1 MRIMKK
7 VLMVLLLTCFVS
19 ALVFSGTEEID
30 VYRYLYRNSE
40 KNVDQLDI
48 LQNMAEAKLTGA
60 GEFYAWALRQL
71 VLRYKNIIS
80 SKDRD
85 ATTEKYAADEQAK
98 ILAALIG
105 AEKYTPAAADLWFVA
120 DSFTDPLAK
129 AEALMALGRIRATG
143 YLPHVIRV
151 LDNLNV
157 TPTKDPDDGGRI
169 AFGAIISLEKYQ
181 DPSGYLSVFLASV
194 GWYPQRIR
202 NQAAKSLPFIAKD
215 PSPFM
220 LNLLKSGANYDNSTK
235 LIALQTIEKTGVG
248 AANKSEVAV
257 AALFEGH
264 RAVGNGVQQKQ
275 ILADMRKLAIDM
287 IRRYKS
293 DDPIIYVLMRKS
305 YSSRDSDINEKMSAI
320 NAIAAQK
327 TDEAAELL
335 SEFLTT
341 LNGRP
346 NGLSQEETQ
355 IIRVLIPALGNT
367 GRPLARTALTQV
379 TKLDYTSGIKT
390 LATQALNQIPN

>member
-1 MRIMKK
+1 MKK
-7 VLMVLLLTCFVS
+7 VLMVLLLMCFVS

-30 VYRYLYRNSE
+30 VYRYLDRNSE
-40 KNVDQLDI
+40 KNIDQLDI

-98 ILAALIG
+98 ILAALLG

-120 DSFTDPLAK
+120 DAFTDPLAK

-151 LDNLNV
+151 LDNLNL

-202 NQAAKSLPFIAKD
+202 TQATKSLPFIAKD

-220 LNLLKSGANYDNSTK
+220 LNLLKSGANYDNPTK
-235 LIALQTIEKTGVG
+235 LIALQTIEKTTTVG
-248 AANKSEVAV
+248 ASSKAEVAV
-257 AALFEGH
+257 AALAEGH
-264 RAVGNGVQQKQ
+264 RAVGNNVQQRT
-275 ILADMRKLAIDM
+275 ILADMRKLSLDM

-293 DDPIIYVLMRKS
+293 EDPAIYELMEKS
-305 YSSRDSDINEKMSAI
+305 YTNGFDIQEKMAAI
-320 NAIAAQK
+320 NAIASQK
-327 TDEAAELL
+327 TDAAAASL
-335 SEFLTT
+335 SKFLTVFNSRYST
-341 LNGRP
+341 LN
-346 NGLSQEETQ
+346 QEETQ
-355 IIRVLIPALGNT
+355 LIRVLIPALGVT
-367 GRPLARTALTQV
+367 GRPSARTALNQV

>member
-30 VYRYLYRNSE
+30 VYRYLYRSAE

-80 SKDRD
+80 SKVRD

-202 NQAAKSLPFIAKD
+202 NQATKSLPFIAKD

-220 LNLLKSGANYDNSTK
+220 LNLLKSGANYDNATK

-248 AANKSEVAV
+248 AASKVEVAV
-257 AALFEGH
+257 AGLFEGH

-275 ILADMRKLAIDM
+275 ILADLRKLALDM

-293 DDPIIYVLMRKS
+293 DDPIIYVLLRKS
-305 YSSRDSDINEKMSAI
+305 YSNRDSDTQEKMSAI

>member
-1 MRIMKK
+1 MKK
-7 VLMVLLLTCFVS
+7 VLVFLLLICSVS

-80 SKDRD
+80 SKDKD

-98 ILAALIG
+98 ILAALLG

-120 DSFTDPLAK
+120 DAFTDPLAK

-143 YLPHVIRV
+143 YLPHVIRI
-151 LDNLNV
+151 LDNLNLQ
-157 TPTKDPDDGGRI
+157 PTKDPDDGGRI

-194 GWYPQRIR
+194 GWYPQRIK

-215 PSPFM
+215 PSPYM
-220 LNLLKSGANYDNSTK
+220 LNLLKSGANYENSVK
-235 LIALQTIEKTGVG
+235 LIALQTIEKTNTVSSSS
-248 AANKSEVAV
+248 KVEVAV
-257 AALFEGH
+257 AALAEGH
-264 RAVGNGVQQKQ
+264 RAIGNNVQQKG
-275 ILADMRKLAIDM
+275 IVAEMRKLALDM

-293 DDPIIYVLMRKS
+293 DDPAIYMLMRRS
-305 YSSRDSDINEKMSAI
+305 YTIKDADINEKMAAI

-327 TDEAAELL
+327 TDEAADLL

-341 LNGRP
+341 LNQRP

-367 GRPLARTALTQV
+367 GRPSARTALNQV

>member
-1 MRIMKK
+1 MKK
-7 VLMVLLLTCFVS
+7 VVIFLLLSCFVS
-19 ALVFSGTEEID
+19 AFVFSGTEEID

-40 KNVDQLDI
+40 KNIDQLDI

-71 VLRYKNIIS
+71 VLKYKNIIS
-80 SKDRD
+80 SKDKD

-98 ILAALIG
+98 ILSALLG

-120 DSFTDPLAK
+120 DAFTDPLAK

-151 LDNLNV
+151 LDNLNLQ
-157 TPTKDPDDGGRI
+157 PTKDPDDGGRI

-194 GWYPQRIR
+194 GWYPQRIK

-220 LNLLKSGANYDNSTK
+220 LNLLKSGANYENAVK
-235 LIALQTIEKTGVG
+235 YIALQTIEKTNVDS
-248 AANKSEVAV
+248 KSKAEVAV
-257 AALFEGH
+257 AALAEGH
-264 RAVGNGVQQKQ
+264 RAVGNNVQQKAT
-275 ILADMRKLAIDM
+275 LADMRKLALDM
-287 IRRYKS
+287 IRKYRS
-293 DDPIIYVLMRKS
+293 DDPGIYVLMRRS
-305 YSSRDSDINEKMSAI
+305 YTNRDSDIQEKMAAI
-320 NAIAAQK
+320 NAIASQK
-327 TDEAAELL
+327 TDEAADLL

-341 LNGRP
+341 LNARYSTL
-346 NGLSQEETQ
+346 NQEETQ
-355 IIRVLIPALGNT
+355 IIRVLIPALGVT
-367 GRPLARTALTQV
+367 GRPSARTALTQV

>member
-1 MRIMKK
+1 MMKK
-7 VLMVLLLTCFVS
+7 VLMVLLLMCFAS

-30 VYRYLYRNSE
+30 VYRYLYRSAE
-40 KNVDQLDI
+40 KNIDQLDI

-98 ILAALIG
+98 ILSALLG

-120 DSFTDPLAK
+120 DAFTDPLAK

-151 LDNLNV
+151 LDNLNLQ
-157 TPTKDPDDGGRI
+157 PTKDPDDGGRI

-194 GWYPQRIR
+194 GWYPKRIKD
-202 NQAAKSLPFIAKD
+202 QASKSLPFIAKD
-215 PSPFM
+215 PSPYM
-220 LNLLKSGANYDNSTK
+220 LNLIKSGATYDNATK
-235 LIALQTIEKTGVG
+235 KVALETIEK
-248 AANKSEVAV
+248 ANVDTRSKAEVAV
-257 AALFEGH
+257 AALAEGH
-264 RAVGNGVQQKQ
+264 NAVGNNVQQKT
-275 ILADMRKLAIDM
+275 ILADMRKLALDM

-293 DDPIIYVLMRKS
+293 DDPSIYVTMKKS
-305 YSSRDSDINEKMSAI
+305 YTNRDSDIQEKMAAI

-327 TDEAAELL
+327 TDEAAALL

-341 LNGRP
+341 MNSRYSTLN
-346 NGLSQEETQ
+346 QEETQ
-355 IIRVLIPALGNT
+355 LIRVLIPALGNT
-367 GRPLARTALTQV
+367 GRPSARTALLQV

-390 LATQALNQIPN
+390 LANQALNAIPN

>member
-1 MRIMKK
+1 MMKK
-7 VLMVLLLTCFVS
+7 VLMVLLLICFAS

-40 KNVDQLDI
+40 KNIDQLDI

-71 VLRYKNIIS
+71 VLKYKNIIS
-80 SKDRD
+80 SKDKD

-98 ILAALIG
+98 ILAALLG

-120 DSFTDPLAK
+120 DAFTDPLAK

-151 LDNLNV
+151 LDNLNLQ
-157 TPTKDPDDGGRI
+157 PTKDPDDGGRI

-194 GWYPQRIR
+194 GWYPQRIK
-202 NQAAKSLPFIAKD
+202 NQATKSLPFIAKD

-220 LNLLKSGANYDNSTK
+220 LNLLKSGANYENSVK
-235 LIALQTIEKTGVG
+235 YIALQTIEKASVDSK
-248 AANKSEVAV
+248 NKAEVAV
-257 AALFEGH
+257 AALAEGH
-264 RAVGNGVQQKQ
+264 RAVGNNVQQKA
-275 ILADMRKLAIDM
+275 ILADMRKLALDM
-287 IRRYKS
+287 IRKYKS
-293 DDPIIYVLMRKS
+293 DDPAIYVLMRRS
-305 YSSRDSDINEKMSAI
+305 YTNRDSDTQEKMAAV
-320 NAIAAQK
+320 NAIASQK
-327 TDEAAELL
+327 TDDAANLL

-341 LNGRP
+341 LNARYSTL
-346 NGLSQEETQ
+346 NQEETQ
-355 IIRVLIPALGNT
+355 IIRVLIPALGVT
-367 GRPLARTALTQV
+367 GRPSARTALLQV

-390 LATQALNQIPN
+390 LANQALNQIPN

>member
-1 MRIMKK
+1 MKK
-7 VLMVLLLTCFVS
+7 VLMVLLLMCFVS
-19 ALVFSGTEEID
+19 ALVFSGSEEID

-40 KNVDQLDI
+40 KNIDQLDI

-98 ILAALIG
+98 ILAALLG

-120 DSFTDPLAK
+120 DAFTDPLAK

-151 LDNLNV
+151 LDNLNL

-194 GWYPQRIR
+194 GWYPQRIK

-220 LNLLKSGANYDNSTK
+220 LNLLKSGANYDNPTK
-235 LIALQTIEKTGVG
+235 LIALQTIEKTTTVDVRSK
-248 AANKSEVAV
+248 AEVAV
-257 AALFEGH
+257 AALAEGH
-264 RAVGNGVQQKQ
+264 RAVGNNVQQKT
-275 ILADMRKLAIDM
+275 ILADMRKLAMDM
-287 IRRYKS
+287 IRRYRS
-293 DDPIIYVLMRKS
+293 DDPAIYVLMRRS
-305 YSSRDSDINEKMSAI
+305 YTNRDSDIQEKMAAI

-327 TDEAAELL
+327 TDDAAELL

-341 LNGRP
+341 LNARYSTL
-346 NGLSQEETQ
+346 NQEETQ
-355 IIRVLIPALGNT
+355 LIRVLIPALGVT
-367 GRPLARTALTQV
+367 GRPKARTALTQV
-379 TKLDYTSGIKT
+379 TKLDYANGIKT
-390 LATQALNQIPN
+390 LANQALNQIPN

>member
-1 MRIMKK
+1 MKK
-7 VLMVLLLTCFVS
+7 VLMVLLLMCFVS

-30 VYRYLYRNSE
+30 VYRYLYRNAE
-40 KNVDQLDI
+40 KNMDQLDI

-98 ILAALIG
+98 ILAALLG

-120 DSFTDPLAK
+120 DAFTDPLAK
-129 AEALMALGRIRATG
+129 AEALMALGRIRAIG
-143 YLPHVIRV
+143 YLPHIIRV
-151 LDNLNV
+151 LDNLNL

-194 GWYPQRIR
+194 GWYPQRIKT
-202 NQAAKSLPFIAKD
+202 QAAKSLPFIAKD

-220 LNLLKSGANYDNSTK
+220 LNLLKSGANYDNPTK
-235 LIALQTIEKTGVG
+235 LIALQTIEK
-248 AANKSEVAV
+248 AAVNNHSKAEVAV
-257 AALFEGH
+257 AALTEGH
-264 RAVGNGVQQKQ
+264 RAVGNNVQQRT

-287 IRRYKS
+287 IRKYKS
-293 DDPIIYVLMRKS
+293 DDPSIYALMRKS
-305 YSSRDSDINEKMSAI
+305 YTNRDSDIQEKMGAI
-320 NAIAAQK
+320 NAIASQK
-327 TDEAAELL
+327 TDAAAELL

-341 LNGRP
+341 LNARYSTL
-346 NGLSQEETQ
+346 NQEETQ

-367 GRPLARTALTQV
+367 GRPSARTALLQV

-390 LATQALNQIPN
+390 LANQALNSIPN

>member
-1 MRIMKK
+1 MKK
-7 VLMVLLLTCFVS
+7 VLMVLLLMCFVS

-40 KNVDQLDI
+40 KNIDQLDI

-105 AEKYTPAAADLWFVA
+105 AEKYSPAAADLWFVA
-120 DSFTDPLAK
+120 DAFTDPLAK

-151 LDNLNV
+151 LDNLNL

-202 NQAAKSLPFIAKD
+202 NQATKSLPFIAKD

-220 LNLLKSGANYDNSTK
+220 LNLLRSGANYENSVK
-235 LIALQTIEKTGVG
+235 LIALQTIEKTTTVNTNSK
-248 AANKSEVAV
+248 AEVAV
-257 AALFEGH
+257 AALAEGH
-264 RAVGNGVQQKQ
+264 RAVGNNVQQKG
-275 ILADMRKLAIDM
+275 ILADLRKLAIDM

-293 DDPIIYVLMRKS
+293 DDPTIYMLMRRS
-305 YSSRDSDINEKMSAI
+305 YTIKDADIQEKMAAI

-327 TDEAAELL
+327 TDEAADLL

-367 GRPLARTALTQV
+367 GRPSARTALMQV

-390 LATQALNQIPN
+390 LANQALNQIPN

>member
-1 MRIMKK
+1 MKK
-7 VLMVLLLTCFVS
+7 VVIFLLLSCFVT
-19 ALVFSGTEEID
+19 AFVFSGTEEID

-80 SKDRD
+80 SKDKD

-120 DSFTDPLAK
+120 DAFTDPLAK

-143 YLPHVIRV
+143 YLPHVIRI
-151 LDNLNV
+151 LDNLNL
-157 TPTKDPDDGGRI
+157 TPTKDPDEGGRI
-169 AFGAIISLEKYQ
+169 AFGAIIALEKYQ

-194 GWYPQRIR
+194 GWYPQRIK

-220 LNLLKSGANYDNSTK
+220 LNLLKSGANYENSVK
-235 LIALQTIEKTGVG
+235 LIALQTIEKSSTVN
-248 AANKSEVAV
+248 AKSKAEVAV
-257 AALFEGH
+257 AALAEGH
-264 RAVGNGVQQKQ
+264 RAVGNNVQQKAV
-275 ILADMRKLAIDM
+275 LADLRKLALDM

-293 DDPIIYVLMRKS
+293 DDPTIYLLLRRS
-305 YSSRDSDINEKMSAI
+305 YTIRDADTQEKMAAI

-327 TDEAAELL
+327 TDEAAEML

-341 LNGRP
+341 LNGRYSTL
-346 NGLSQEETQ
+346 NQEETQ

-367 GRPLARTALTQV
+367 GRPSARIALTQV

-390 LATQALNQIPN
+390 LANKALEQIPN

>member
-1 MRIMKK
+1 MMKK
-7 VLMVLLLTCFVS
+7 VLMVLLLMCFVS

-80 SKDRD
+80 SKDKD

-98 ILAALIG
+98 ILAALLG

-120 DSFTDPLAK
+120 DAFTDPLAK

-151 LDNLNV
+151 LDNLNL

-194 GWYPQRIR
+194 GWYPQRIK

-220 LNLLKSGANYDNSTK
+220 LNLLKSGVNYENSVK
-235 LIALQTIEKTGVG
+235 YIALQTIEK
-248 AANKSEVAV
+248 ANVDNKNKAEVAV
-257 AALFEGH
+257 AALTEGH
-264 RAVGNGVQQKQ
+264 RAVGNNVQQRT
-275 ILADMRKLAIDM
+275 ILADMRKLALEM
-287 IRRYKS
+287 IRKYKS
-293 DDPIIYVLMRKS
+293 DDPSIYVLMRRS
-305 YSSRDSDINEKMSAI
+305 YTNRDSDIQEKMAAI
-320 NAIAAQK
+320 NAIASQK
-327 TDEAAELL
+327 TDEAADLL

-341 LNGRP
+341 LNSRYSTL
-346 NGLSQEETQ
+346 NQEETQ
-355 IIRVLIPALGNT
+355 IIRVLIPALGVT
-367 GRPLARTALTQV
+367 GRPSARTALTQV

>member
-1 MRIMKK
+1 MKK
-7 VLMVLLLTCFVS
+7 TLFFLLLMCFVS

-30 VYRYLYRNSE
+30 VYRYLYRNSV
-40 KNVDQLDI
+40 KSIDQLDI

-71 VLRYKNIIS
+71 VLGYKNVIS
-80 SKDRD
+80 SKEKD

-98 ILAALIG
+98 ILSALIG
-105 AEKYTPAAADLWFVA
+105 AEKYTPAAADLWSVV
-120 DSFTDPLAK
+120 DMFTDPLVK
-129 AEALMALGRIRATG
+129 AEALMALGKIRATN

-151 LDNLNV
+151 LDNLNL

-194 GWYPQRIR
+194 GWYPQRIK
-202 NQAAKSLPFIAKD
+202 NQATKSLPFIAKD

-220 LNLLKSGANYDNSTK
+220 LNLIKSPKYEYPVK
-235 LIALQTIEKTGVG
+235 FIALQTIEKTNVDSK
-248 AANKSEVAV
+248 NKSEIAV
-257 AALFEGH
+257 AALTEGH
-264 RAVGNGVQQKQ
+264 KAVTSDVKLKGT
-275 ILADMRKLAIDM
+275 LADMRKLSLDM

-293 DDPIIYVLMRKS
+293 NDETIYPLMRKS
-305 YSSRDSDINEKMSAI
+305 YTNRDSDPQEKIAAI
-320 NAIAAQK
+320 NAIAFQK

-341 LNGRP
+341 LNARYSTL
-346 NGLSQEETQ
+346 NQEETQ
-355 IIRVLIPALGNT
+355 LIRVLIPALGNT
-367 GRPLARTALTQV
+367 GRPIARTALTQV
-379 TKLDYTSGIKT
+379 TKLDYTSGIKS

>member
-1 MRIMKK
+1 MKK
-7 VLMVLLLTCFVS
+7 VLVFLLLICSVS

-30 VYRYLYRNSE
+30 VYRYLYRNAE

-80 SKDRD
+80 SKDKD

-98 ILAALIG
+98 ILSALIG

-120 DSFTDPLAK
+120 DAFTDPLAK

-151 LDNLNV
+151 LDNLNLS
-157 TPTKDPDDGGRI
+157 PTKDPDDGGRI

-215 PSPFM
+215 PSPYM
-220 LNLLKSGANYDNSTK
+220 LNLLKSGANYENSVK
-235 LIALQTIEKTGVG
+235 LIALQTIEKTTTVT
-248 AANKSEVAV
+248 AASKAEVAV
-257 AALFEGH
+257 AALAEGH
-264 RAVGNGVQQKQ
+264 RAIGNNVQQKG
-275 ILADMRKLAIDM
+275 IVADMRKLALDM

-293 DDPIIYVLMRKS
+293 DDPSIYMLMRRS
-305 YSSRDSDINEKMSAI
+305 YTIRDADINEKMAAI

-327 TDEAAELL
+327 TDEAADLL

-367 GRPLARTALTQV
+367 GRPSARTALTQV

-390 LATQALNQIPN
+390 LATQALNQIN

>member
-1 MRIMKK
+1 MKK
-7 VLMVLLLTCFVS
+7 VLVFLALICSVS

-30 VYRYLYRNSE
+30 VYRYLYRNAE

-98 ILAALIG
+98 ILSALLG

-120 DSFTDPLAK
+120 DAFSDPLAK

-151 LDNLNV
+151 LDNLNLS
-157 TPTKDPDDGGRI
+157 PTKDPDDGGRI

-194 GWYPQRIR
+194 GWYPQRIK

-215 PSPFM
+215 PSPYM
-220 LNLLKSGANYDNSTK
+220 LNLLKGGANYDNATK
-235 LIALQTIEKTGVG
+235 LIALQTIEKTATVG
-248 AANKSEVAV
+248 SASKAEVAV
-257 AALFEGH
+257 AALAEGH
-264 RAVGNGVQQKQ
+264 RAIGNNVQQRG
-275 ILADMRKLAIDM
+275 IVADMRKMALDM
-287 IRRYKS
+287 IRRYRS
-293 DDPIIYVLMRKS
+293 DDPTIYVLMRRS
-305 YSSRDSDINEKMSAI
+305 
-320 NAIAAQK
+320 
-327 TDEAAELL
+327 
-335 SEFLTT
+335 
-341 LNGRP
+341 
-346 NGLSQEETQ
+346 
-355 IIRVLIPALGNT
+355 
-367 GRPLARTALTQV
+367 
-379 TKLDYTSGIKT
+379 
-390 LATQALNQIPN
+390 

>member
-1 MRIMKK
+1 MKK
-7 VLMVLLLTCFVS
+7 VLFVLLLICFAS
-19 ALVFSGTEEID
+19 AVVFSGTEEID

-40 KNVDQLDI
+40 KNIDQLDI

-71 VLRYKNIIS
+71 VLRYKNILA

-98 ILAALIG
+98 ILAALLG
-105 AEKYTPAAADLWFVA
+105 AEKYTPAAADLWYVV
-120 DSFTDPLAK
+120 DGFTDPLVK
-129 AEALMALGRIRATG
+129 AEALMALGKIRATN
-143 YLPHVIRV
+143 YLPQIIRV
-151 LDNLNV
+151 LDNLNL

-169 AFGAIISLEKYQ
+169 AFGAIISLEKFQ

-194 GWYPQRIR
+194 GWYPQRIKT
-202 NQAAKSLPFIAKD
+202 QAAKSLPFIAKD

-220 LNLLKSGANYDNSTK
+220 LNLIKSPKYEYPIK
-235 LIALQTIEKTGVG
+235 LVALQTIEKTNVDNR
-248 AANKSEVAV
+248 NKSEIAV
-257 AALFEGH
+257 AALDEGH
-264 RAVGNGVQQKQ
+264 KAATGDVKLRGT
-275 ILADMRKLAIDM
+275 IADMRKLALDM
-287 IRRYKS
+287 IRRYRS
-293 DDPIIYVLMRKS
+293 TDGTVYLLMRKS
-305 YSSRDSDINEKMSAI
+305 YTNRDSDQQEKIAAI

-327 TDEAAELL
+327 TDAAAELL

-341 LNGRP
+341 LNARYSTL
-346 NGLSQEETQ
+346 NQEETQ

-367 GRPLARTALTQV
+367 GRPSARTALTQV
-379 TKLDYTSGIKT
+379 TRLDYTSGIKN